1 MPSSTVRAAD
11 APTIAIKSGEK
22 IAFLGD
28 SITQQGSSSPAGYV
42 RLVIRGWETNGVAA
56 TPIPAGIS
64 GHKSNDMLKRLDRD
78 VLSQQPDWMTLS
90 CGVNDVWHGEKGVP
104 LAEYKINITAIVDKA
119 QAAGIKVMILTATMI
134 GEDQNLPNNQK
145 LIAYNDFLRSLA
157 QEKNCLLADLNADM
171 QTAVAAGKKT
181 APHGELTAPV
191 DGVHMNALGNQVMA
205 ASILRAFG
213 LSPAQVEKTRESWSD
228 IPATMQLAGKV
239 GLSMRQYNQLRL
251 VAAQQNR
258 SVADLLNAE
267 LHKSVDSLLTE
278 AADKD

>member
-22 IAFLGD
+22 IAFLED

-104 LAEYKINITAIVDKA
+104 
-119 QAAGIKVMILTATMI
+119 
-134 GEDQNLPNNQK
+134 
-145 LIAYNDFLRSLA
+145 R
-157 QEKNCLLADLNADM
+157 ADHNADM

-267 LHKSVDSLLTE
+267 LHKSVDSLLKE
-278 AADKD
+278 AADKN

>member
-1 MPSSTVRAAD
+1 
-11 APTIAIKSGEK
+11 
-22 IAFLGD
+22 
-28 SITQQGSSSPAGYV
+28 
-42 RLVIRGWETNGVAA
+42 
-56 TPIPAGIS
+56 
-64 GHKSNDMLKRLDRD
+64 
-78 VLSQQPDWMTLS
+78 MTLS

-104 LAEYKINITAIVDKA
+104 LAEYKTNITAIVDKA

-157 QEKNCLLADLNADM
+157 QEKNCLLADLNSDM

-181 APHGELTAPV
+181 APHGELIATV

-213 LSPAQVEKTRESWSD
+213 FSPAQVEKTGEYWSD
-228 IPATMQLAGKV
+228 IPGTMQLAGKV